1 MKLEI
6 FEMERFQSEWENHVP
21 CNLTE
26 SGVHPMSLADLL
38 DASEIAEL
46 TRLPL
51 LYVQTNGTPALR
63 DAIANLHP
71 GATANNVVVTN
82 GGAEANFIA
91 IWRLVEP
98 GDEVVLMMPNYMQ
111 IWGIVRALGG
121 TVVPWWLHEDR
132 AWAPDLA
139 ELDHL
144 VTPRTRAIVICNPNN
159 PTGAVLSR
167 GAMNAIA
174 AIASRRGAWLLADEI
189 YRGAERDGI
198 ETPSFW
204 NLSDRVIVTGGLSKA
219 YGLPGL
225 RLGWAIGPADTVHEL
240 WARKDY
246 LTIAPGALSD
256 FAAQRAVLPANRPR
270 ILARTRD
277 IINAGYDVIDRW
289 IRRHAPA
296 LRIVPPRAGAVA
308 YVGYSWPMRS
318 TQLMEQLRDQQGVLV
333 VPGDQFG
340 MDRYLRIGLG
350 SHPHELEAGL
360 ERVDRIVAPL
370 AAAQAGRLS

>member
-1 MKLEI
+1 
-6 FEMERFQSEWENHVP
+6 
-21 CNLTE
+21 
-26 SGVHPMSLADLL
+26 MSVGDLL

-51 LYVQTNGTPALR
+51 VYVQTNGTPALR
-63 DAIANLHP
+63 DAIAGLYV
-71 GATANNVVVTN
+71 GATGNNVVVTN

-139 ELDHL
+139 ELERL
-144 VTPRTRAIVICNPNN
+144 ITPRTRAIVVCNPNN
-159 PTGAVLSR
+159 PTGAVLSPD
-167 GAMNAIA
+167 AMDAIA
-174 AIASRRGAWLLADEI
+174 GAASRHGAWLLADEI

-204 NLSDRVIVTGGLSKA
+204 NLHDRVIVTGGLSKA

-225 RLGWAIGPADTVHEL
+225 RLGWAVGPATAVHEL

-256 FAAQRAVLPANRPR
+256 FAARRAVLPGNRPR
-270 ILARTRD
+270 ILARTRE
-277 IINAGYDVIDRW
+277 IINAGYDIVDRW
-289 IRRHAPA
+289 IRRHEPA
-296 LRIVPPRAGAVA
+296 VRIVPPRAGAVA
-308 YVGYSWPMRS
+308 YVGYSWPMGS
-318 TQLMEQLRDQQGVLV
+318 THLMERLRDEQGVLV

-350 SHPHELEAGL
+350 GQPHELEAGL
-360 ERVDRIVAPL
+360 ERVDRIVASL
-370 AAAQAGRLS
+370 AAARAGRVS